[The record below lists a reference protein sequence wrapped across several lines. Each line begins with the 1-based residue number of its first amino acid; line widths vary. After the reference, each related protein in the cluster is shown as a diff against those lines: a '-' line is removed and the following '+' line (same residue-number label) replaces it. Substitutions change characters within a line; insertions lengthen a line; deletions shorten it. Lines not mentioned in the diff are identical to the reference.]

1 MDPETQLTPSPPA
14 APTYHGFWPVLLI
27 SVSLVLIFGWEIWV
41 GILTRQNAQQLQ
53 EQQVRLVEQATQVQT
68 RLEKLVRALVEL
80 GKTDE
85 EAKKLVT
92 KFGIKINDPAAA
104 TSTPAP

>member
-1 MDPETQLTPSPPA
+1 MDPETQLPPSPLA

-27 SVSLVLIFGWEIWV
+27 SLSLVLILGWEIWV
-41 GILTRQNAQQLQ
+41 GVLTRQSAQQLQ

-85 EAKKLVT
+85 EAKRLVA
-92 KFGIKINDPAAA
+92 KFGIKINQPAAP
-104 TSTPAP
+104 TSTPPP